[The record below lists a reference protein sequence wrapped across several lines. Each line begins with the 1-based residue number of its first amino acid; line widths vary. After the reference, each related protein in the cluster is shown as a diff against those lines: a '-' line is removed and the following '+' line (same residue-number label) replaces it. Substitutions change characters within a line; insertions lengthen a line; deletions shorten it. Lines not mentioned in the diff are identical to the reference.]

1 MSRRSK
7 TTMSKR
13 NKVIIGAAIGLFVV
27 AGAGLLWWQQG
38 KDSKEAEEVTYKT
51 STVTE
56 GSISSST
63 LLTGTV
69 KALQEQYVYYD
80 STKGTEARPTVSVGD
95 QITTGQ
101 QLVQYDT
108 TTAQAAYDAAVRNL
122 NKIGRQINYLKTY
135 GNLPTTTASTD
146 EETGEQTTVTQAP
159 SAQANA
165 QYNQQL
171 QDLNDSYA
179 DAQGE
184 VNKAQQAL
192 NETVVVSDVSG
203 TVVEVNS
210 YIDPSSKNSQILV
223 HVATEGQLQI
233 QGTLTEYD
241 LANIKTGQTV
251 KIKSKVY
258 PDQEWTGTISYV
270 SNYPNQTSDTASAA
284 SASSDATASSTY
296 DYKVDINGDISNLK
310 QGFTVS
316 VEVVN
321 DTKNKLVP
329 VKAVIAE
336 GEKNYV
342 WVYDKDTQKVSKVEV
357 TLGSADAKE
366 QEILSGL
373 EVGQTVIANPN
384 DRLKDGETVDD
395 VVADNATVSDESG
408 ESE

>member
-135 GNLPTTTASTD
+135 GNLSTTTASTD

-210 YIDPSSKNSQILV
+210 YIDPSSKNSQTLV

-284 SASSDATASSTY
+284 SASSDSTASSTY

>member
-146 EETGEQTTVTQAP
+146 EEIGEQTTVTQAP

-210 YIDPSSKNSQILV
+210 YIDPSSKNSQTLV

-284 SASSDATASSTY
+284 SASSDSTASSTY